1 MKATDYLSLMTRN
14 SFRNRRR
21 SLLTVS
27 SLALSLCLLGVL
39 MAMYRAL
46 FYGGETSPAQAMR
59 LVVHNR
65 VSLAQPMASSAEQK
79 VQQIPG
85 VEAVSPRQWFGGT
98 YKDARD
104 TKNFFA
110 RFAVRPEKL
119 FQLFPEYTIPEDQKQ
134 AFLHQ
139 RTACV
144 ASRDLAKKFGW
155 QMGERINLVGD
166 NFNENPELTL
176 VGIYDDPDHNET
188 LWFNY
193 DYFRESLSTS
203 DPNRDVISN
212 LSVKVDRPEN
222 VGSVSRAIDDM
233 FANSPYPTKTE
244 DEAQFTL
251 SFVSFL
257 GNLKL
262 FLYVIGGAVM
272 FAILLVSGNTLSM
285 SVRERI
291 REVGVLKTLGFT
303 RGMILS
309 TLLGE
314 AAVVALT
321 GGVMG
326 SAMAWGLC
334 LLIRSAPVQVP
345 QIRLLSVT
353 PLLALLTL
361 LIALLIGLASGI
373 VPSFNAA
380 RKSILD
386 ALRYTG

>member
-1 MKATDYLSLMTRN
+1 MKATDYLSLMARN

-27 SLALSLCLLGVL
+27 SLAL
-39 MAMYRAL
+39 
-46 FYGGETSPAQAMR
+46 FYGGETSPAQATR

-144 ASRDLAKKFGW
+144 ASRDLANKFGW
-155 QMGERINLVGD
+155 QLGERINLIGD

-188 LWFNY
+188 LWFSY
-193 DYFRESLSTS
+193 DYFRESLPTS

-222 VGSVSRAIDDM
+222 VGNVSRAIDDM

-244 DEAQFTL
+244 DEAAFTL

-262 FLYVIGGAVM
+262 FLFVIGGAVT

-303 RGMILS
+303 QGVILG

-314 AAVVALT
+314 AAVMALT
-321 GGVMG
+321 GGVAG

-334 LLIRSAPVQVP
+334 LLIRNAPVQVP
-345 QIRLLSVT
+345 QLRLLSVT

-361 LIALLIGLASGI
+361 LMALLIGLASGI

-386 ALRYTG
+386 ALKYTG